1 MFLWVVKYLVMF
13 NNYRGTRMPVY
24 PSQKLA
30 STTLNSVGKSVK
42 KKWAAL
48 LSYPRSDVYL
58 LGHLPRS
65 GHLNLHAMHN
75 TWIDISQCVSFQ
87 TCNQPVFSGCP
98 PIENWFGMR
107 CSYKSVL
114 ENFSWKKKKKTYR
127 PFSRTN
133 PPGGTN
139 FLGLL
144 HNSVLVTYCGVGSI
158 NPGFPKDEGLNKK
171 GVGTRVFFV
180 IL

>member
-24 PSQKLA
+24 PSQKLT
-30 STTLNSVGKSVK
+30 STTLNSIGISVK

-58 LGHLPRS
+58 FGHLPRS

-87 TCNQPVFSGCP
+87 TCNQPDFPDVHPFKIDSGWGVP
-98 PIENWFGMR
+98 TKVY
-107 CSYKSVL
+107 YKISA
-114 ENFSWKKKKKTYR
+114 EKKQKNLQTILKNK
-127 PFSRTN
+127 PSR
-133 PPGGTN
+133 GGTN

-144 HNSVLVTYCGVGSI
+144 HSSVLVTYWGVGSI
-158 NPGFPKDEGLNKK
+158 NLGFPKDEGLNKK
-171 GVGTRVFFV
+171 GVGTHVFFV

>member
-1 MFLWVVKYLVMF
+1 MFKKAPRNYSCYMFLWVVKYLVMF

-24 PSQKLA
+24 PSQKLT
-30 STTLNSVGKSVK
+30 STTLNSIGISVK

-58 LGHLPRS
+58 FGHLPRR

-87 TCNQPVFSGCP
+87 TCNQPDFPDVHPLKIDSGWGVP
-98 PIENWFGMR
+98 TKVY
-107 CSYKSVL
+107 YKISA
-114 ENFSWKKKKKTYR
+114 EKKTKKTYR

-133 PPGGTN
+133 PPGGVLT
-139 FLGLL
+139 FL
-144 HNSVLVTYCGVGSI
+144 VCCIVPYW
-158 NPGFPKDEGLNKK
+158 
-171 GVGTRVFFV
+171 
-180 IL
+180 